1 MLPVFLNYQ
10 CLVAPSVFCN
20 LYLLYI
26 SGVQWWA
33 KLIRIDLI
41 WSLPVL
47 FNIVSKKK
55 QTKKL
60 MHKAKTKQKCESPQL
75 FLVLLVFVR
84 HLSWIYDHQYSRFIL
99 KYTQSVRYKHG
110 SSTVENNVE
119 YYDLLFCS
127 KFENGQKHWEECH
140 YEINWSELLLLLWK
154 VICFAWRTLEVIEIG
169 HIFSTVD
176 N

>member
-1 MLPVFLNYQ
+1 
-10 CLVAPSVFCN
+10 
-20 LYLLYI
+20 
-26 SGVQWWA
+26 
-33 KLIRIDLI
+33 
-41 WSLPVL
+41 
-47 FNIVSKKK
+47 
-55 QTKKL
+55 

-127 KFENGQKHWEECH
+127 KFENGQKH
-140 YEINWSELLLLLWK
+140 
-154 VICFAWRTLEVIEIG
+154 
-169 HIFSTVD
+169 
-176 N
+176 